1 MPPSAASTGRH
12 ARTSP
17 PVLTTPRPVWSGPFV
32 VVDLETAPDRHA
44 QILARRQ
51 RGVPKGSPLHEIVAA
66 SALTFHEHDGV
77 FGGFRLR
84 SWHRDD
90 YLETDIISNVEAE
103 LDRVAGEGTLITFNG
118 SGHDLPTLRMRQ
130 LRWRMV
136 GDDAIVRI
144 GARGDAHVDVM
155 LELSLGGEGRWPS
168 LNDGC
173 AAVGISL
180 SGPIP
185 VGRDTLIP
193 LEIQKCERDVV
204 GTAMLFMHL
213 LAAQRRSAATLG
225 AGLPAL
231 GAFLRQIATGRPHL
245 ERLALSRQ
253 LDVGSAAW
261 GATSS

>member
-1 MPPSAASTGRH
+1 MPHPAASTSRH
-12 ARTSP
+12 AQKSL
-17 PVLTTPRPVWSGPFV
+17 PVLTMPRPVWNGPFV

-66 SALTFHEHDGV
+66 SALTFHEHEGV

-103 LDRVAGEGTLITFNG
+103 LDRVAGEGTLVTFNG
-118 SGHDLPTLRMRQ
+118 SGHDLPMLRMRQ

-136 GDDAIVRI
+136 EDDAIVRI
-144 GARGDAHVDVM
+144 GARGDGHVDVM

-168 LNDGC
+168 LADGC
-173 AAVGISL
+173 AAIGISL
-180 SGPIP
+180 AGPIP
-185 VGRDTLIP
+185 VGRETLIP
-193 LEIQKCERDVV
+193 PEIQKCERDVV

-213 LAAQRRSAATLG
+213 LAAQRRSGQALG
-225 AGLPAL
+225 AALPAL
-231 GAFLRQIATGRPHL
+231 GTFLRQIATGRPHL
-245 ERLALSRQ
+245 ERLALNRQ
-253 LDVGSAAW
+253 LEAGSAAW
-261 GATSS
+261 GSSS